1 MQIATSKARLFS
13 RPGQSLWGQAKKLLL
28 LVSVLMPVWAFSSTA
43 SAFFYGQ
50 SGAVFTSTNATDG
63 NRVMM
68 FHRTG
73 TGHLRYFRSFATGGE
88 GTGSGLG
95 NQGALVLSQDHQWL
109 FAVNAGSNEI
119 SSFKVLR
126 YGLKLVDVTPSGGNR
141 PVSLTVDGGLLYVLN
156 AGSDSIQGFTVNEH
170 GKLTALA
177 NSNKGLSGIG
187 TGPAQIQFSP
197 WGDSL
202 VVTEKA
208 TNQISV
214 FLLNDDGLPGDAI
227 VNASSGFTPFGFSF
241 DRRGHLLVSEAARG
255 APDASSVTSYDLHED
270 GSLEI
275 IEGSLGTT
283 ETAACWLIV
292 SPNGRF
298 AFTTNTGS
306 STITALDID
315 RIGDISLK
323 QDDGVAAN
331 TLPGSRP
338 IDLASSSNGRYLYAL
353 SAAGGSISAF
363 RLNGKG
369 ELRPIRSVAGLV
381 ETINGLAAY

>member
-1 MQIATSKARLFS
+1 MNFKHFIARLFS
-13 RPGQSLWGQAKKLLL
+13 RPDQSWLVQARKFFLLL
-28 LVSVLMPVWAFSSTA
+28 TVILPVLAFSSTA
-43 SAFFYGQ
+43 SAFFYGHN
-50 SGAVFTSTNATDG
+50 GAVFTSTNAPDG
-63 NRVMM
+63 NRIIM
-68 FHRTG
+68 FTRNAAGYLH
-73 TGHLRYFRSFATGGE
+73 YYRSFATGGE

-95 NQGALVLSQDHQWL
+95 NQGAVVLSQDHQWL

-126 YGLKLVDVTPSGGNR
+126 YGLKLVDVTPSGGDR
-141 PVSLTVDGGLLYVLN
+141 PVSLTVDGDLLYVLN
-156 AGSDSIQGFTVNEH
+156 AGSDSIQGYTISEH
-170 GKLTALA
+170 GKLSALA
-177 NSNKGLSGIG
+177 NSSKGLSGIG

-197 WGDSL
+197 WGDAL

-214 FLLNDDGLPGDAI
+214 FLLDDNGLPGDAV
-227 VNASSGFTPFGFSF
+227 VNASSGLTPFGFSF
-241 DRRGHLLVSEAARG
+241 DRRGHLLVSEAAGG

-270 GSLEI
+270 GSLEVI
-275 IEGSLGTT
+275 QGSLGTT

-292 SPNGRF
+292 SRNGRF

-306 STITALDID
+306 STVSALQID
-315 RIGDISLK
+315 RNGNISLL
-323 QDDGVAAN
+323 QADGVAAN

-338 IDLASSSNGRYLYAL
+338 IDMASSRNGRFLYAL
-353 SAAGGSISAF
+353 SATGGSISAF

-369 ELRPIRSVAGLV
+369 ELKPIRSVTGLV